1 MSQKKYRCCT
11 CFACIGQRVQVGVR
25 QCQINN
31 ETAATKRL
39 ANATTHWTAYLPQ
52 LYYMYVV
59 LYFGAIFF
67 IDSLKNI
74 IIIYIHNRL
83 VPQQFLALT
92 LPPPNHPHPDAMIH
106 FEQSPPTPS
115 TFQLPTHLSS
125 ITYAPFSTTEPSP
138 CRVQPCVQRGLCR
151 KDFIRQRQ
159 QRPPLLQTL

>member
-1 MSQKKYRCCT
+1 MWTLSPRSCT
-11 CFACIGQRVQVGVR
+11 GQRVKGA
-25 QCQINN
+25 INN

-39 ANATTHWTAYLPQ
+39 ANAATHWTTYLPQ
-52 LYYMYVV
+52 LYYIYVV
-59 LYFGAIFF
+59 LYFGIIFF
-67 IDSLKNI
+67 ILKKI
-74 IIIYIHNRL
+74 IIIYMHNRL

-92 LPPPNHPHPDAMIH
+92 LPNHPHPDAMIH